1 MDKLHIGIYGS
12 INSGKSSLINRLSG
26 QNTAIVSPERGTT
39 TDPVRKLIELDSLG
53 PCVLTDTAGIDDNT
67 VLSSQRVGKT
77 LQTLDLIDIAILV
90 ISCGVI
96 GKTERNLLDL
106 FAQKN
111 IPFLIVNNK
120 SDLPNFKAPNEF
132 KDKTV
137 NFSALKS
144 PDVKDILSALARLRP
159 SAGKDVLLDDKISRG
174 DIVVLVCPIDS
185 AAPKERLI
193 LPQVKAIRN
202 ILDNNAVSVVLQTGE
217 LDGFLKSNPKVKLVV
232 TDSQAFKEV
241 SEIVPQNI
249 PLTSFSMLFARLK
262 GNLDLYLE
270 GAEHLSGLKDGD
282 KVLILESCNHSALTC
297 EDIGRVKLP
306 KLISAKSGKKLE
318 FKIIPGLEP
327 LPENLKEYALA
338 VQCGGC
344 MVTKTQLSRRISAL
358 VKAGVPVSNYGVMI
372 ALCNGILPRVS
383 ELFRKKHSTKNNILD
398 RT

>member
-12 INSGKSSLINRLSG
+12 VNSGKSSLINRLSG

-53 PCVLTDTAGIDDNT
+53 PCVLIDTAGLDDNT
-67 VLSSQRVGKT
+67 VLSSQRVAKT

-90 ISCGVI
+90 ISCGII
-96 GKTERNLLDL
+96 GKAERNLLNL
-106 FAQKN
+106 FAQKD

-120 SDLPNFKAPNEF
+120 SDLPNFKEADGF
-132 KDKTV
+132 KEKSV

-144 PDVKDILSALARLRP
+144 PDVKEILSALARLRP
-159 SAGKDVLLDDKISRG
+159 AAEEDVLLDDKISRG
-174 DIVVLVCPIDS
+174 DMVVLVCPIDS
-185 AAPKERLI
+185 AAPKDRLI

-217 LDGFLKSNPKVKLVV
+217 LAGFLKSNPKVKLVV

-241 SEIVPQNI
+241 SEIVPQSI

-262 GNLDLYLE
+262 CNLDLYLE
-270 GAEHLSGLKDGD
+270 GAEHLNGLKDGD

-344 MVTKTQLSRRISAL
+344 MVTKKQLARRVAAL
-358 VKAGVPVSNYGVMI
+358 LKAGVPVSNYGVMI

-383 ELFRKKHSTKNNILD
+383 EPFKKKP
-398 RT
+398 

>member
-12 INSGKSSLINRLSG
+12 VNSGKSSLINRLSG

-53 PCVLTDTAGIDDNT
+53 PCVLIDTAGLDDNT
-67 VLSSQRVGKT
+67 VLSSQRVAKT

-90 ISCGVI
+90 ISCGII
-96 GKTERNLLDL
+96 GKAERNLLNL
-106 FAQKN
+106 FAQKD

-120 SDLPNFKAPNEF
+120 SDLPNFKEVDEF

-159 SAGKDVLLDDKISRG
+159 AAEEDVLLDDKISRG
-174 DIVVLVCPIDS
+174 DMVVLVCPIDS
-185 AAPKERLI
+185 AAPKDRLI

-202 ILDNNAVSVVLQTGE
+202 ILDNNAVSVVLQTDE
-217 LDGFLKSNPKVKLVV
+217 LAGFLKSNPKVKLVV

-241 SEIVPQNI
+241 SGIVPQNI

-270 GAEHLSGLKDGD
+270 GAEHLNGLKDGD

-327 LPENLKEYALA
+327 LPENLKEYAMA

-344 MVTKTQLSRRISAL
+344 MVTKKQLARRVAAL
-358 VKAGVPVSNYGVMI
+358 LKAGVPVSNYGVMI
-372 ALCNGILPRVS
+372 ALCTGILPRVS
-383 ELFRKKHSTKNNILD
+383 EPFKKKP
-398 RT
+398 

>member
-12 INSGKSSLINRLSG
+12 VNSGKSSLINRLSG

-53 PCVLTDTAGIDDNT
+53 PCVLIDTAGLDDNT
-67 VLSSQRVGKT
+67 VLSSQRVAKT

-90 ISCGVI
+90 ISCGII
-96 GKTERNLLDL
+96 GKAERNLLNL
-106 FAQKN
+106 FAQKD

-120 SDLPNFKAPNEF
+120 SDLPNFKEVDGF
-132 KDKTV
+132 KEKSV

-144 PDVKDILSALARLRP
+144 PDVKEILSALARLRP
-159 SAGKDVLLDDKISRG
+159 AAEEDVLLDDKISRG
-174 DIVVLVCPIDS
+174 DMVVLVCPIDS
-185 AAPKERLI
+185 AAPKDRLI

-202 ILDNNAVSVVLQTGE
+202 ILDNNAVSVVLQTDE
-217 LDGFLKSNPKVKLVV
+217 LVGFLKSNPKVKLVV

-241 SEIVPQNI
+241 SGIVPQSI

-270 GAEHLSGLKDGD
+270 GAEHLNGLKDGD

-327 LPENLKEYALA
+327 LPENLKEYAMA

-344 MVTKTQLSRRISAL
+344 MVTKKQLARRVAAL
-358 VKAGVPVSNYGVMI
+358 LKAGVPVSNYGVMI

-383 ELFRKKHSTKNNILD
+383 EPFKKKP
-398 RT
+398 

>member
-12 INSGKSSLINRLSG
+12 VNSGKSSLINRLSG

-53 PCVLTDTAGIDDNT
+53 PCVLIDTAGLDDNT
-67 VLSSQRVGKT
+67 VLSSQRVAKT

-90 ISCGVI
+90 ISCGII
-96 GKTERNLLDL
+96 GKAERNLLNL
-106 FAQKN
+106 FAPKD

-120 SDLPNFKAPNEF
+120 SDLPNFKEVDGF
-132 KDKTV
+132 KEKSV

-144 PDVKDILSALARLRP
+144 PDVKEILSALARLRP
-159 SAGKDVLLDDKISRG
+159 AAEEDVLLDDKISRG
-174 DIVVLVCPIDS
+174 DMVVLVCPIDS
-185 AAPKERLI
+185 AAPKDRLI

-202 ILDNNAVSVVLQTGE
+202 ILDNNAVSVVLQTDE
-217 LDGFLKSNPKVKLVV
+217 LAGFLKSNPKVKLVV

-241 SEIVPQNI
+241 SGIVPQSI

-270 GAEHLSGLKDGD
+270 GAEHLNGLKDGD

-344 MVTKTQLSRRISAL
+344 MVTKKQLARRVAAL
-358 VKAGVPVSNYGVMI
+358 LKAGVPVSNYGVMI
-372 ALCNGILPRVS
+372 ALCTGILPRVS
-383 ELFRKKHSTKNNILD
+383 EPFKKKP
-398 RT
+398 

>member
-12 INSGKSSLINRLSG
+12 VNSGKSSLINRLSG

-53 PCVLTDTAGIDDNT
+53 PCVLIDTAGLDDYT
-67 VLSSQRVGKT
+67 VLSSQRVAKT

-90 ISCGVI
+90 ISCGII
-96 GKTERNLLDL
+96 GKAERNLLNL
-106 FAQKN
+106 FAQKD

-120 SDLPNFKAPNEF
+120 SDLPNFKEVDGF
-132 KDKTV
+132 KEKSV

-144 PDVKDILSALARLRP
+144 PDVKEILSALARLRP
-159 SAGKDVLLDDKISRG
+159 AAEEDVLLDDKISRG
-174 DIVVLVCPIDS
+174 DMVVLVCPIDS
-185 AAPKERLI
+185 AAPKDRLI

-202 ILDNNAVSVVLQTGE
+202 ILDNNAVSVVLQTDE
-217 LDGFLKSNPKVKLVV
+217 LAGFLKSNPKVKLVV

-241 SEIVPQNI
+241 SGIVPQSI

-262 GNLDLYLE
+262 CNLDLYLE
-270 GAEHLSGLKDGD
+270 GAEHLNGLKDGD

-327 LPENLKEYALA
+327 LPENLKEYAMA

-344 MVTKTQLSRRISAL
+344 MVTKKQLARRVSAL

-372 ALCNGILPRVS
+372 ALCTGVLPRVS
-383 ELFRKKHSTKNNILD
+383 EPFKKKP
-398 RT
+398 

>member
-12 INSGKSSLINRLSG
+12 VNSGKSSLINRLSG

-53 PCVLTDTAGIDDNT
+53 PCVLIDTAGLDDNT
-67 VLSSQRVGKT
+67 VLSSQRVAKT

-90 ISCGVI
+90 ISCGII
-96 GKTERNLLDL
+96 GKAERNLLNL
-106 FAQKN
+106 FAQKD

-120 SDLPNFKAPNEF
+120 SDLPNFKEVDGF
-132 KDKTV
+132 KEKSV

-144 PDVKDILSALARLRP
+144 PDVKEILSALARLRP
-159 SAGKDVLLDDKISRG
+159 AAEEDVLLDDKISRG
-174 DIVVLVCPIDS
+174 DMVVLVCPIDS
-185 AAPKERLI
+185 AAPKDRLI

-202 ILDNNAVSVVLQTGE
+202 ILDNNAVSVVLQTDE
-217 LDGFLKSNPKVKLVV
+217 LAGFLKSNPKVKLVV

-241 SEIVPQNI
+241 SGIVPQSI

-270 GAEHLSGLKDGD
+270 GAEHLNGLKDGD

-344 MVTKTQLSRRISAL
+344 MVTKKQLARRVAAL
-358 VKAGVPVSNYGVMI
+358 LKAGVPVSNYGVMI

-383 ELFRKKHSTKNNILD
+383 EPFKKKP
-398 RT
+398 

>member
-12 INSGKSSLINRLSG
+12 VNSGKSSLINRLSG

-53 PCVLTDTAGIDDNT
+53 PCVLIDTAGLDDNT
-67 VLSSQRVGKT
+67 VLSSQRVAKT

-120 SDLPNFKAPNEF
+120 SDLPNFKAPDEF

-144 PDVKDILSALARLRP
+144 PDVKDILSALGRLRP
-159 SAGKDVLLDDKISRG
+159 AAEEDVLLDDKISRG
-174 DIVVLVCPIDS
+174 DMVVLVCPIDS

-202 ILDNNAVSVVLQTGE
+202 ILDNNAVSVVLQTDE
-217 LDGFLKSNPKVKLVV
+217 LAGFLKSNPKVKLVV

-241 SEIVPQNI
+241 SGIVPQSI

-270 GAEHLSGLKDGD
+270 GAEHLNGLKDGD

-327 LPENLKEYALA
+327 LPENLKEYAMA

-344 MVTKTQLSRRISAL
+344 MVTKKQLARRVAAL
-358 VKAGVPVSNYGVMI
+358 LKAGVPVSNYGVMI
-372 ALCNGILPRVS
+372 ALCTGILPRVS
-383 ELFRKKHSTKNNILD
+383 EPFKKKP
-398 RT
+398 

>member
-12 INSGKSSLINRLSG
+12 VNSGKSSLINRLSG

-53 PCVLTDTAGIDDNT
+53 PCVLIDTAGLDDNT
-67 VLSSQRVGKT
+67 VLSSQRVAKT

-90 ISCGVI
+90 ISCGII
-96 GKTERNLLDL
+96 GKAERNLLNL
-106 FAQKN
+106 FAQKD

-120 SDLPNFKAPNEF
+120 SDLPNFKEVDGF
-132 KDKTV
+132 KEKSV

-144 PDVKDILSALARLRP
+144 PDVKEILSALARLRP
-159 SAGKDVLLDDKISRG
+159 AAEEDVLLDDKISRG
-174 DIVVLVCPIDS
+174 DMVVLVCPIDS
-185 AAPKERLI
+185 AAPKDRLI

-241 SEIVPQNI
+241 SGIVPQSI

-270 GAEHLSGLKDGD
+270 GAEHLNGLKDGD

-344 MVTKTQLSRRISAL
+344 MVTKKQLARRVAAL
-358 VKAGVPVSNYGVMI
+358 LKAGVPVSNYGVMI

-383 ELFRKKHSTKNNILD
+383 EPFKKKP
-398 RT
+398 

>member
-12 INSGKSSLINRLSG
+12 VNSGKSSLINRLSG

-53 PCVLTDTAGIDDNT
+53 PCVLIDTAGLDDNT
-67 VLSSQRVGKT
+67 VLSSQRVAKT

-90 ISCGVI
+90 ISCGII
-96 GKTERNLLDL
+96 GKAERNLLNL
-106 FAQKN
+106 FAQKD

-120 SDLPNFKAPNEF
+120 SDLPNFKEVDGF
-132 KDKTV
+132 KEKSV

-144 PDVKDILSALARLRP
+144 PDVKEILSALARLRP
-159 SAGKDVLLDDKISRG
+159 AAEEDVLLDDKISRG
-174 DIVVLVCPIDS
+174 DMVVLVCPIDS
-185 AAPKERLI
+185 AAPKDRLI

-202 ILDNNAVSVVLQTGE
+202 ILDNNAVSVVLQTDE
-217 LDGFLKSNPKVKLVV
+217 LAGFLKSNPKVKLVV

-241 SEIVPQNI
+241 SGIVPQSI

-270 GAEHLSGLKDGD
+270 GAEHLNGLKDGD

-327 LPENLKEYALA
+327 LPENLKEYAMA

-344 MVTKTQLSRRISAL
+344 MVTKKQLARRVAAL
-358 VKAGVPVSNYGVMI
+358 LKAGVPVSNYGVMI

-383 ELFRKKHSTKNNILD
+383 EPFKKKP
-398 RT
+398 

>member
-12 INSGKSSLINRLSG
+12 VNSGKSSLINRLSG

-67 VLSSQRVGKT
+67 VLSSQRVAKT

-90 ISCGVI
+90 ISCGII
-96 GKTERNLLDL
+96 GKAERNLLNL
-106 FAQKN
+106 FAQKD

-120 SDLPNFKAPNEF
+120 SDLPNFKEADGF
-132 KDKTV
+132 KEKSV

-144 PDVKDILSALARLRP
+144 PDVKEILSALARLRP
-159 SAGKDVLLDDKISRG
+159 AAEEDVLLDDKISRG
-174 DIVVLVCPIDS
+174 DMVVLVCPIDS
-185 AAPKERLI
+185 AAPKDRLI

-241 SEIVPQNI
+241 SGIVPQSI

-270 GAEHLSGLKDGD
+270 GAEHLNGLKDGD

-344 MVTKTQLSRRISAL
+344 MVTKKQLARRVAAL
-358 VKAGVPVSNYGVMI
+358 LKAGVPVSNYGVMI

-383 ELFRKKHSTKNNILD
+383 EPFKKKP
-398 RT
+398 

>member
-12 INSGKSSLINRLSG
+12 VNSGKSSLINRLSG

-53 PCVLTDTAGIDDNT
+53 PCVLIDTAGLDDNT
-67 VLSSQRVGKT
+67 VLSSQRVAKT

-90 ISCGVI
+90 ISCGII
-96 GKTERNLLDL
+96 GKAERNLLNL
-106 FAQKN
+106 FAQKD

-120 SDLPNFKAPNEF
+120 SDLPNFKEVDGF
-132 KDKTV
+132 KEKSV

-144 PDVKDILSALARLRP
+144 PDVKEILSALARLRP
-159 SAGKDVLLDDKISRG
+159 AAEEDVLLDDKISRG
-174 DIVVLVCPIDS
+174 DMVVLVCPIDS

-217 LDGFLKSNPKVKLVV
+217 LAGFLKSNPKVKLVV

-241 SEIVPQNI
+241 SGIVPQSI

-270 GAEHLSGLKDGD
+270 GAEHLNGLKDGD

-318 FKIIPGLEP
+318 FKIISGLEP
-327 LPENLKEYALA
+327 LPENLKEYAMA

-344 MVTKTQLSRRISAL
+344 MVTKKQLARRVAAL
-358 VKAGVPVSNYGVMI
+358 LKAGVPVSNYGVMI
-372 ALCNGILPRVS
+372 ALCTGILPRVS
-383 ELFRKKHSTKNNILD
+383 EPFKKKP
-398 RT
+398 

>member
-12 INSGKSSLINRLSG
+12 VNSGKSSLINRLSG

-120 SDLPNFKAPNEF
+120 SDLPNFKAPDEF

-185 AAPKERLI
+185 AAPKDRLI

-241 SEIVPQNI
+241 SGIVPQNI

-327 LPENLKEYALA
+327 LPENLKEYAMA

-344 MVTKTQLSRRISAL
+344 MVTKKQLARRVAAL
-358 VKAGVPVSNYGVMI
+358 LKAGVPVSNYGVMI
-372 ALCNGILPRVS
+372 ALCTGVLPRVS
-383 ELFRKKHSTKNNILD
+383 EPFKKKP
-398 RT
+398 